1 MGGVPPCRGF
11 LFFCRAVSRRARRC
25 LAYPMP
31 PRTTAR
37 TGPPTLT
44 PSPHRAC
51 GAARSPTKSMS
62 PRPSRPPL
70 HTPPPPAPPPD
81 APPPAAPPTR
91 RTRRRRRTA
100 DRAGGCDGGV
110 AVGSGLGSL
119 RGVRPR
125 EPGPDPEGGR
135 GGLRRPRPGD
145 VAGLPGHGRGPLR
158 RGDHHRRRRPRE
170 IPGQL
175 RRLGR
180 PGPSRRRRL
189 PGDDSDGRRRRS
201 VLEHRGRVHLRGPAR
216 HRSRQGGR
224 DLQHNYLY
232 MATLD
237 RSSGSWIV
245 VSDERMG
252 VDQC

>member
-1 MGGVPPCRGF
+1 MSWFPVLLSRGESPGSSVSGAPDAAADDCADGPADADAVASSGVRGGTLTDEVDEPPPEQ
-11 LFFCRAVSRRARRC
+11 ATA
-25 LAYPMP
+25 PHT
-31 PRTTAR
+31 TTAS
-37 TGPPTLT
+37 T
-44 PSPHRAC
+44 
-51 GAARSPTKSMS
+51 
-62 PRPSRPPL
+62 
-70 HTPPPPAPPPD
+70 PPPD

-125 EPGPDPEGGR
+125 GPGPDPEGGR

-145 VAGLPGHGRGPLR
+145 VAGLSGHGRGPLR
-158 RGDHHRRRRPRE
+158 RGDHHRQRRPRE

-216 HRSRQGGR
+216 HRSRQGGW